1 MRTDSISYREDIPG
15 AIIQVEEALEATYV
29 AGVSRAEGAVEV
41 AAALLA
47 VLCAV
52 VLRAV
57 LEPVVD
63 LSHTALTFFVF
74 LSAAAVVAAL
84 VGFSPALLTLV
95 FGAVAAW
102 CLFVLPRYT
111 FPVNDLTVVSSLGI
125 YLLTGPGITYLASS
139 YKVVAI
145 NAATA
150 REMTAKVERL
160 ERELSS
166 RQAPDP
172 GQATLEERFR
182 TPADEMRDSAIYL
195 LDDRGRHA
203 TWNKGV
209 RRLLGY
215 EKAEFL
221 QRGAADLY
229 PPEDRAAGI
238 PDRELTAAVQ
248 HGRSA
253 QERWLIRKDGSRFWA
268 ALSIASVRG
277 RHGQL
282 VGFACTLRDHTGL
295 RQVEEELRRHREALE
310 LAHDAAGLGAWQYE
324 VGTGELRLDARAK
337 ALFGFAPDA
346 AITYAAFVGVLH
358 PDDRTPVE
366 ERWARALRERM
377 PFSAEYRVL
386 WSDGV
391 VRWLASLG
399 RATSLDGHD
408 EAQRIT
414 GVVLD
419 ISERKQ
425 TEARLQEVLRLEAVG
440 QLAGGIAHDLNNM
453 LAAILG
459 FSDFLLQSLEPADHR
474 RRDVEQIT
482 QAANRSASL
491 TRQLL
496 AFARRELIQPKPLDV
511 NAIVRRSE
519 SMLRSVLGPNIEL
532 IFDLSRD
539 LGVVYADPGQVE
551 QIMMNLVLNARDAMR
566 QGGRLTIETMSLV
579 LGRASVPAQLVGEA
593 PALGRYLMLSVT
605 DTGHGMDAATLQRIW
620 EPFFTTKPV
629 GEGTGLGL
637 SAVYGAVKQSGGF
650 VWADSEPGRGT
661 VVGVYWPEIPYVA
674 EPEDDAPPVLPVERG
689 TETVLVVDDEPLLR
703 ALAVRTLA
711 SAGYR
716 CLDAADA
723 ADALRVIER
732 EQGRLDL
739 VVTDVVMPGMSGGGL
754 GEQLAALR
762 PGLPVLYT
770 SGFPDEDAI
779 RRGLLA
785 EGNPF
790 LQKPFAPNDLARK
803 VREVLDGTSGM
814 R

>member
-1 MRTDSISYREDIPG
+1 MQKV
-15 AIIQVEEALEATYV
+15 AVEAVYV
-29 AGVSRAEGAVEV
+29 RGVSRAEGAVEV
-41 AAALLA
+41 AAALFA

-52 VLRAV
+52 VLRAAI
-57 LEPVVD
+57 EPVVD
-63 LSHTALTFFVF
+63 LSHTALTFFLF
-74 LSAAAVVAAL
+74 LAAAVVVAAL

-95 FGAVAAW
+95 FGALAAW
-102 CLFVLPRYT
+102 FAFVPPRYT
-111 FPVNDLTVVSSLGI
+111 FPVADLTAVSSLGM

-139 YKVVAI
+139 HKVVAI

-160 ERELSS
+160 EREL
-166 RQAPDP
+166 AAKVPP
-172 GQATLEERFR
+172 AGQPTLEERFR

-195 LDDRGRHA
+195 LDDRGKHA

-215 EKAEFL
+215 DKAEFL

-229 PPEDRAAGI
+229 PAEDRAAGV
-238 PDRELTAAVQ
+238 PERDLATAVQ
-248 HGRSA
+248 HGRFG
-253 QERWLIRKDGSRFWA
+253 QDRWLIRKDGSRFWA
-268 ALSIASVRG
+268 STSMTSVRG

-324 VGTGELRLDARAK
+324 VATSELRLDARAK
-337 ALFGFAPDA
+337 ALFGLPADA
-346 AITYAAFVGVLH
+346 VLDYAAFLAAVH
-358 PDDRTPVE
+358 PDDRESVRE
-366 ERWARALRERM
+366 LWASVVSDRK
-377 PFSAEYRVL
+377 PFSAEYRVV
-386 WSDGV
+386 WPDGGIH
-391 VRWLASLG
+391 WLASMG
-399 RATSLDGHD
+399 RGTAAAAAADS
-408 EAQRIT
+408 QRIT

-419 ISERKQ
+419 ITERKQ
-425 TEARLQEVLRLEAVG
+425 TEERLQEVLRLEAVG

-459 FSDFLLQSLEPADHR
+459 FSDFLSQSLQADDPR
-474 RRDVEQIT
+474 SRDVEQII

-496 AFARRELIQPKPLDV
+496 AFARRELIQPKRLDV

-519 SMLRSVLGPNIEL
+519 SMVRSVLGPNIDL
-532 IFDLSRD
+532 VFDLSKD
-539 LGVVYADPGQVE
+539 IGVVYADPAQVE
-551 QIMMNLVLNARDAMR
+551 QIMMNLVLNARDAMP

-579 LGRASVPAQLVGEA
+579 LGRATVPVQLVGEA

-605 DTGHGMDAATLQRIW
+605 DTGQGMDPATLQRMW

-629 GEGTGLGL
+629 GAGTGLGL

-650 VWADSEPGRGT
+650 VWAESEPGRGT
-661 VVGVYWPEIPYVA
+661 VVGVYWPEIPYA
-674 EPEDDAPPVLPVERG
+674 PEPDDDSPVTSPVERG
-689 TETVLVVDDEPLLR
+689 SETVLVVDDEPLLR
-703 ALAVRTLA
+703 ALAVRTL
-711 SAGYR
+711 SGAGYR
-716 CLDAADA
+716 CLEAVDAAE
-723 ADALRVIER
+723 ALRLIGE
-732 EQGRLDL
+732 EETGLHL

-754 GEQLAALR
+754 GELLTELR

-770 SGFPDEDAI
+770 SGFTDEDAI

-785 EGNPF
+785 HGKPF
-790 LQKPFAPNDLARK
+790 LQKPFAPNDLART
-803 VREVLDGTSGM
+803 VRAVLDAASELS
-814 R
+814 